1 MSQINLPNVNI
12 TGDNLWSQVEANDNA
27 IKTVVNGDLD
37 NGNIAA
43 NADINGAKLLD
54 GSVTGAKLLNGSVT
68 GAKLANGTIKS
79 GKLGLTSYTD
89 VGASVFSTAD
99 HVWASVAS
107 VVPGTYLAIGN
118 IDLVA
123 ASGSGNLRFDNSTGG
138 ASFQNATISANGA
151 RSVSAIITV
160 TSTATIR
167 LRGTAAAGFGSQGSM
182 TLFGIGA

>member
-43 NADINGAKLLD
+43 NADIN
-54 GSVTGAKLLNGSVT
+54 GAKLLNGSVT